1 MFPFKLHSANM
12 LSILITFEV
21 SNLSPKENPFGKI
34 QSQNIASILI
44 TLEVSKSTN
53 LKPSGSALPRNI

>member
-1 MFPFKLHSANM
+1 M
-12 LSILITFEV
+12 LSILITCEV